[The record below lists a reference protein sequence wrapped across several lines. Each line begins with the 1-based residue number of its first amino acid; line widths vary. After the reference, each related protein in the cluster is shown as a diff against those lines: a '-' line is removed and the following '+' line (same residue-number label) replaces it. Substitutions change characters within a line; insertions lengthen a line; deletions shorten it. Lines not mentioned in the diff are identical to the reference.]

1 MRNKLLVFFAFIS
14 LSGYSQIN
22 VIDFHYKVSNCAVID
37 SAAKYQVSSMT
48 YPSYK
53 EGDDALIKEL
63 KALLQCKKF
72 KSKDQ
77 GKYTA
82 IVSNDWKEITVTSTS
97 EKVKDI
103 KLFHIAN
110 FFKESKP
117 NWNPL
122 IANDKEV
129 NDYVFT
135 ISFEVW
141 VE

>member
-1 MRNKLLVFFAFIS
+1 MRNSLLFLFVFIS
-14 LSGYSQIN
+14 YSVFSQIN
-22 VIDFHYKVSNCAVID
+22 VIDFHYKVSDCAVID

-53 EGDDALIKEL
+53 EGDDAIIKEL
-63 KALLQCKKF
+63 KALLECKKF

-82 IVSNDWKEITVTSTS
+82 IINNDWKEITVTSTS
-97 EKVKDI
+97 EKVKDM
-103 KLFHIAN
+103 KLYHIAS
-110 FFKESKP
+110 FLKQSKP

-122 IANDKEV
+122 VANNKEV
-129 NDYVFT
+129 EDYVFT
-135 ISFEVW
+135 VYFEVW

>member
-1 MRNKLLVFFAFIS
+1 MRNALVLLLGLIASSV
-14 LSGYSQIN
+14 YSQIN
-22 VIDFHYKVSNCAVID
+22 IIDFHYKVSECGVID
-37 SAAKYQVSSMT
+37 SAEYYKVSSMT

-53 EGDDALIKEL
+53 GGDDALVNEL
-63 KALLQCKKF
+63 KALLESKKI

-82 IVSNDWKEITVTSTS
+82 VINGDWTEITVTSTS

-110 FFKESKP
+110 FLRESKS

-122 IANDKEV
+122 IANEKEV
-129 NDYVFT
+129 NDYVLT